1 MLKDVGIIPVIR
13 ADSADV
19 ALRVVSALVDAGLP
33 VAEITMTVP
42 DALQAMKQVA
52 LRFSRRILLGAG
64 TVTDAATVPQA
75 IDAGAEFIVSPALV
89 PEVIV
94 AARAANVTVLP
105 GALTPSEI
113 LQAVQWGADL
123 VKVFPAQA
131 LGGPSY
137 IRALRGP
144 FPTIPLVPTG
154 GVNLQTIGDFI
165 RAGSAAV
172 GVGGELVQKE
182 AIARGDFAAI
192 GVLAREFLQA
202 VRSARGHPERS
213 EGSTA
218 TREDP
223 SSPSLRSDSS
233 G

>member
-1 MLKDVGIIPVIR
+1 M
-13 ADSADV
+13 
-19 ALRVVSALVDAGLP
+19 
-33 VAEITMTVP
+33 
-42 DALQAMKQVA
+42 
-52 LRFSRRILLGAG
+52 
-64 TVTDAATVPQA
+64 
-75 IDAGAEFIVSPALV
+75 

-137 IRALRGP
+137 IRALRAP

-154 GVNLQTIGDFI
+154 GVNLQTVGDFI

-213 EGSTA
+213 GGSAA
-218 TREDP
+218 TGEDP